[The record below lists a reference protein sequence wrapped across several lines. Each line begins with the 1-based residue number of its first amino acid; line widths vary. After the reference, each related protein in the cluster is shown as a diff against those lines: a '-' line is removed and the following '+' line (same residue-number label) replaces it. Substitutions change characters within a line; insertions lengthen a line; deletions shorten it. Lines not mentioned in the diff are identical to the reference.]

1 MRRIGFLVFPGCSLL
16 DFTGPLTAFD
26 VANRL
31 APQPAYRIDVLSENG
46 TQVQSAP
53 GLVMQTQKLD
63 DPAFDTLIIS
73 GGNGPREDTFSATLI
88 AFVQEAAQ
96 HSRRV
101 TSVCSGAFA
110 LAEIGR
116 ASCRERV

>member
-31 APQPAYRIDVLSENG
+31 MPQPAYRIDVLSEGG
-46 TQVQSAP
+46 TLVQSAP
-53 GLVMQTQKLD
+53 GLVMQTQGLD

-73 GGNGPREDTFSATLI
+73 GGNGPREDAFSPRLI
-88 AFVQEAAQ
+88 AFVREAAQ
-96 HSRRV
+96 H
-101 TSVCSGAFA
+101 
-110 LAEIGR
+110 LR
-116 ASCRERV
+116 AGWRLPADQLSKTDFVRA